1 MKLLVTGAI
10 QWTKEQL
17 DYLVELGHEVIYVQD
32 ERIPLEEQNIDVKK
46 IEGVICNG
54 LFLYNNIEEFINLKY
69 IQLTS
74 AGLDRVPL
82 EYIKQ
87 NNIKLFNAR
96 GVYSIPMAEYAI
108 LGVLEIYKKSN
119 VFFQNQK
126 SHIWEKQR
134 DLWELVNKNVAIVGT
149 GDVGYQVAKRFK
161 AFDTNIIG
169 FDLFP
174 REIEYF
180 DKVHSLDELSNEI
193 NNIDILILTAPHS
206 KYTHHIVNE
215 ELLKN
220 AKNTLLIVNIAR
232 GGLIDQ
238 ECLIQALDQNKVMG
252 AVLDVFEDEPLSS
265 TNELWD
271 RDNVIITPH
280 NSFVG
285 EYNNDRLKKVIF
297 NHLIEKG

>member
-32 ERIPLEEQNIDVKK
+32 ERIPLKEQNIDVKEV
-46 IEGVICNG
+46 EGVICNG
-54 LFLYNNIEEFINLKY
+54 LFLYNNIEDFINLKY

-87 NNIKLFNAR
+87 KNIELFNAR

-119 VFFQNQK
+119 IFFQNQK
-126 SHIWEKQR
+126 NHVWEKQR
-134 DLWELVNKNVAIVGT
+134 DLWELVNKNIAIVGT

-161 AFDTNIIG
+161 AFDTNVIG

-180 DKVHSLDELSNEI
+180 DKVYSLDALSNEI

-232 GGLIDQ
+232 GGLMDQ
-238 ECLIQALDQNKVMG
+238 ECLIQALDQNRIMG

-265 TNELWD
+265 TNVLWD
-271 RDNVIITPH
+271 KDNVIITPH

-285 EYNNDRLKKVIF
+285 EYNFKRMQQVIIKNLKDI
-297 NHLIEKG
+297 

>member
-126 SHIWEKQR
+126 NHLWEKQR

-206 KYTHHIVNE
+206 KYTHYIVNE

-238 ECLIQALDQNKVMG
+238 ECLIQALEQNKVMG
-252 AVLDVFEDEPLSS
+252 AVLDVFENEPLSS

-285 EYNNDRLKKVIF
+285 EYNFRRMHQVIIKNLKEI
-297 NHLIEKG
+297 

>member
-32 ERIPLEEQNIDVKK
+32 ERISLEEQNIEVKEV
-46 IEGVICNG
+46 EGVICNG
-54 LFLYNNIEEFINLKY
+54 LFLYNNIEDFINLKY

-87 NNIKLFNAR
+87 KNIKLFNAR

-119 VFFQNQK
+119 IFFQNQK
-126 SHIWEKQR
+126 NHIWEKQR
-134 DLWELVNKNVAIVGT
+134 DLWELVNKKIAIVGT

-161 AFDTNIIG
+161 AFDTKIIG

-180 DKVHSLDELSNEI
+180 DKVNSLDELSNEL
-193 NNIDILILTAPHS
+193 NNIDVLILTAPHS

-220 AKNTLLIVNIAR
+220 AKNTLLVVNIAR

-238 ECLIQALDQNKVMG
+238 ECLIHALDQNRIMG

-265 TNELWD
+265 TNALWD

-285 EYNNDRLKKVIF
+285 EYNFRRMHQVIIKNLKEI
-297 NHLIEKG
+297 

>member
-32 ERIPLEEQNIDVKK
+32 ERIPLKEQNIDVKEV
-46 IEGVICNG
+46 EGVICNG
-54 LFLYNNIEEFINLKY
+54 LFLYNNIGDFINLKY

-87 NNIKLFNAR
+87 KNIKLFNAR

-126 SHIWEKQR
+126 NRVWEKQR
-134 DLWELVNKNVAIVGT
+134 DLWELVNKNIAIVGT

-161 AFDTNIIG
+161 AFDTNVIG

-180 DKVHSLDELSNEI
+180 DKVYSLDALSNEI

-238 ECLIQALDQNKVMG
+238 ECLIHALDQNRIMG

-265 TNELWD
+265 TNVLWD
-271 RDNVIITPH
+271 KDNVIITPH
-280 NSFVG
+280 NSFIG
-285 EYNNDRLKKVIF
+285 EYNFKRMHQVIIKNLKDI
-297 NHLIEKG
+297 

>member
-1 MKLLVTGAI
+1 MD
-10 QWTKEQL
+10 W
-17 DYLVELGHEVIYVQD
+17 
-32 ERIPLEEQNIDVKK
+32 
-46 IEGVICNG
+46 
-54 LFLYNNIEEFINLKY
+54 
-69 IQLTS
+69 
-74 AGLDRVPL
+74 
-82 EYIKQ
+82 
-87 NNIKLFNAR
+87 
-96 GVYSIPMAEYAI
+96 
-108 LGVLEIYKKSN
+108 
-119 VFFQNQK
+119 
-126 SHIWEKQR
+126 
-134 DLWELVNKNVAIVGT
+134 GT

-161 AFDTNIIG
+161 AFDAKIIG

-180 DKVHSLDELSNEI
+180 DKVNSLDELSNEI

-238 ECLIQALDQNKVMG
+238 ECLIHALDQNRIIG

-265 TNELWD
+265 TNVLWD
-271 RDNVIITPH
+271 KDNVIITPH

-285 EYNNDRLKKVIF
+285 EYNFKRMHQVVIKNLK
-297 NHLIEKG
+297 NEY

>member
-32 ERIPLEEQNIDVKK
+32 ERISLKEQNIDVKEV
-46 IEGVICNG
+46 EGVICNG
-54 LFLYNNIEEFINLKY
+54 LFLYNNIEDFINLKY

-126 SHIWEKQR
+126 NHIWEKQR
-134 DLWELVNKNVAIVGT
+134 DLWELVNKKVAIVGT
-149 GDVGYQVAKRFK
+149 GNVGYQVAKRFK

-174 REIEYF
+174 REIKYF
-180 DKVHSLDELSNEI
+180 DKVHSLDALSNEL

-238 ECLIQALDQNKVMG
+238 ECLIHALDQNRIMG

-265 TNELWD
+265 TNALWD
-271 RDNVIITPH
+271 KDNVIITPH

-285 EYNNDRLKKVIF
+285 EYNFKRMHQVIIKNLKEI
-297 NHLIEKG
+297 